1 MDKVV
6 GVVDTRT
13 HLPRI
18 LEGVTKGTRY
28 IITQRSKVKAVLVGL
43 EEFETLEIMA
53 DRQLLKEIN
62 EAKEDIKAGRYK
74 TYEDFF
80 NSKVP
85 KEP

>member
-1 MDKVV
+1 MKMDKVV

-18 LEGVTKGTRY
+18 LKEVTKGSRY
-28 IITQRSKVKAVLVGL
+28 IITQRSKAKAVLVGL

-53 DRQLLKEIN
+53 DKQLLKEIK

-74 TYEDFF
+74 TYEDIF
-80 NSKVP
+80 
-85 KEP
+85 KESLQ